1 MVKFTPAILT
11 DPEFL
16 DLPLEWQALWFKF
29 VIWGTQYADEDGRVQ
44 LPKTWSA
51 LSQILGGD
59 RRTLQKFFDRV
70 IELGWVEVVTSSDKV
85 ATSQR
90 HDHVTSSDKSATSER
105 HDDVISS
112 DKVATNDR
120 QVSDKLVSKSATSM
134 SFKMTLP
141 CTVRIRNLAKYQGLR
156 RTKRANESEKNA
168 PGKNIFNNSKSI
180 TESVTKTR
188 KKSRKSEKSLAE
200 KEREKV
206 AEKENG
212 SSGEEI
218 EKEKD
223 KGAAARKKRVKS
235 SDMDVDG
242 NGGGVQQLI
251 DRWFQLY
258 EQIRGMK
265 PMWSAQNT
273 VLLRRLMRQLK
284 REGKDPSE
292 ELPRLFE
299 LYLRKKDAF
308 YEKKGYPFELFYKD
322 FNGIRADKNGRLTQ
336 EFNRRLKVQ
345 EVKL

>member
-1 MVKFTPAILT
+1 MET
-11 DPEFL
+11 
-16 DLPLEWQALWFKF
+16 
-29 VIWGTQYADEDGRVQ
+29 
-44 LPKTWSA
+44 
-51 LSQILGGD
+51 
-59 RRTLQKFFDRV
+59 KFFDRV
-70 IELGWVEVVTSSDKV
+70 IELGWVEVVTLSDKV

-90 HDHVTSSDKSATSER
+90 HDHVTLSDKSATSER

-141 CTVRIRNLAKYQGLR
+141 CTVRIRNLAKYQGFR

-168 PGKNIFNNSKSI
+168 PVKNIFNTRETKQKANTKANEISQKSDQSL
-180 TESVTKTR
+180 TQ
-188 KKSRKSEKSLAE
+188 EKH
-200 KEREKV
+200 EKV
-206 AEKENG
+206 LNREN
-212 SSGEEI
+212 SFTVKEI

-223 KGAAARKKRVKS
+223 KKAAARKKRVKS

-251 DRWFQLY
+251 DKWFQLY

-273 VLLRRLMRQLK
+273 VLLKRLMRQLK
-284 REGKDPSE
+284 REGKAPSE
-292 ELPRLFE
+292 ELPRLFK
-299 LYLRKKDAF
+299 LYLRKKDTF

-322 FNGIRADKNGRLTQ
+322 FNGIRTDKNGRLTQ
-336 EFNRRLKVQ
+336 EFNNRLKVK
-345 EVKL
+345 EVEL